1 MTIGAI
7 EVPQVPQIDRVLELR
22 RGAALAEDGVANGA
36 LRRLLDEQ
44 QPHAGGMLGIR
55 RLLVVGAFGEIC

>member
-22 RGAALAEDGVANGA
+22 RGAALAEDGVAWQTVHSLLIRFPSA
-36 LRRLLDEQ
+36 LT
-44 QPHAGGMLGIR
+44 
-55 RLLVVGAFGEIC
+55 CW